1 MADIERSNPL
11 AQRKLSMMATE
22 MVTTGIIV
30 DIMPVPT
37 PLMMTVAEPV
47 CEDSAIFWV
56 GL

>member
-1 MADIERSNPL
+1 
-11 AQRKLSMMATE
+11 MMATE